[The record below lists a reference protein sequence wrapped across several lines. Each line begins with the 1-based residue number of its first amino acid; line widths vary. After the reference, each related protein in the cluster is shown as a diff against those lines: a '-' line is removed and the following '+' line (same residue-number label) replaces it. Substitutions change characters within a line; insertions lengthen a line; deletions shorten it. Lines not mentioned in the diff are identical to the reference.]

1 MRQLPRI
8 QTRQYSSQYFVRSR
22 FSLAQRTKLNQSWTG
37 MYWSLMMSLLQSFGT
52 PCVVLHPLITLCP
65 LFVWVNFGY
74 ATPFGQQS
82 SGGQCTS
89 EDSAKQAGVLY
100 L

>member
-1 MRQLPRI
+1 
-8 QTRQYSSQYFVRSR
+8 
-22 FSLAQRTKLNQSWTG
+22 
-37 MYWSLMMSLLQSFGT
+37 MSLLQSFGT